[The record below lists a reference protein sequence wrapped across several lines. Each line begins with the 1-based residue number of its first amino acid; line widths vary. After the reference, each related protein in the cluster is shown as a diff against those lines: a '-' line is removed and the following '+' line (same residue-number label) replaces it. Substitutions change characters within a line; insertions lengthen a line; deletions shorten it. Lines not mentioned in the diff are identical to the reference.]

1 MPRFPSIA
9 GVLRP
14 VYPAARLALAALWLL
29 PALAGADV
37 ALYQAAVPLHGL
49 TEADRAVGFGD
60 ALRIA
65 AVRASGRRDA
75 ATNPVVASAA
85 SDPSRYVQQYST
97 TSDQMLKVGFDG
109 RGVEQLLQQ
118 AGLPLWP
125 AERPVTLVQL
135 FVPSVAG
142 GARAVLASEHPTE
155 RDQIERAAQA
165 RGLPIAWPQQTV
177 DLAQARARVS
187 SPGAA
192 NQAVLLGVV
201 AGGPGDW
208 SFGHADLRNQGQGG
222 PQAGVDLAADAL
234 ASRYAPA
241 STQGLNTVPVCVGGV
256 SDVQS
261 YAGLLE
267 YLQTLSLVRA
277 VAVEELSGSN
287 ACLKLSVRGDLDLL
301 RRIAAFDARLQ
312 PGTKGSGTPGSE
324 GTDFTWQP

>member
-1 MPRFPSIA
+1 MPSLPSIA

-14 VYPAARLALAALWLL
+14 VSAAARLAIAALSLL
-29 PALAGADV
+29 PALAVADV
-37 ALYQAAVPLHGL
+37 ALYQATVPLQGL
-49 TEADRAVGFGD
+49 TAADRTAGFGD

-75 ATNPVVASAA
+75 ATNPVVAAAA

-97 TSDQMLKVGFDG
+97 TSDRMLKVGFDG

-125 AERPVTLVQL
+125 AERPVTLVEL

-142 GARAVLASEHPTE
+142 GARAVLAAEHPPE
-155 RDQIERAAQA
+155 RDQIDRAAQA
-165 RGLPIAWPQQTV
+165 RGLPIAWPQQAV
-177 DLAQARARVS
+177 NLDQARARVS
-187 SPGAA
+187 APGGAS
-192 NQAVLLGVV
+192 QAVLLGIL
-201 AGGPGDW
+201 GSGSGDW
-208 SFGHADLRNQGQGG
+208 SFGHTDLRSQGQGRA
-222 PQAGVDLAADAL
+222 PAGVDLAADAL

-241 STQGLNTVPVCVGGV
+241 STQGVNTVPVCVGGV
-256 SDVQS
+256 PDIQS

-277 VAVEELSGSN
+277 IAVEELSGSN
-287 ACLKLSVRGDLDLL
+287 VCLKLSVRGDLDLL
-301 RRIAAFDARLQ
+301 RRIAALDTHLQ
-312 PGTKGSGTPGSE
+312 TGAKGGGAPGSE